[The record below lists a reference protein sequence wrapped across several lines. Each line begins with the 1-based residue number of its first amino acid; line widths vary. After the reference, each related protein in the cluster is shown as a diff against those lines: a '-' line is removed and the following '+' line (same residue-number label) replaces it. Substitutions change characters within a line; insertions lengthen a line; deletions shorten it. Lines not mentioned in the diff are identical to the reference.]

1 MNKTQKGAW
10 VSIAMA
16 LICIAT
22 FGYIYVQ
29 LFILRKLPG
38 LTDIWPLATI
48 YCVLLIMPVILM
60 RKKQSP
66 QEVEKDERDRMIE
79 KRAVI
84 AAFVAVW
91 ILLFAASLI
100 PRFIVELDGAIPV
113 WSLAFINVGIL
124 VIVLLVYS
132 VVVLVQYGWRGKDG
146 K

>member
-16 LICIAT
+16 LICIAS

-38 LTDIWPLATI
+38 LADMWPLAII
-48 YCVLLIMPVILM
+48 YFVLLIMPVVLM

-84 AAFVAVW
+84 AAFISVW

-100 PRFIVELDGAIPV
+100 PRFIVGLDGAIPV

-132 VVVLVQYGWRGKDG
+132 VAVLVQYSWRGKDG
-146 K
+146 E